1 MTKDLTSGSPFK
13 VIMLF
18 MLPLMLG
25 NLFQQFYSLADTIIV
40 GRFVGVSA
48 LAAVGA
54 TGSVNYLI
62 LGFVI
67 GICNGF
73 AIPIAQAFGARD
85 MALMRRR
92 VANAAWLCVGWG
104 VVLMV
109 STVALTRPIMQL
121 MQTPSDIIENSCT
134 YIGWIFAGIPFVFL
148 YNMVAAIM
156 RALGDSK
163 TPLYFLVLTSV
174 LNVGLD
180 LYFIISFDMGVLGA
194 ALATNLSQAISG
206 VASLVYMLR
215 RFTMLKMQPGESR
228 PDAALCRQLS
238 AMGLPM
244 GLQCTITAV
253 GSVMIQ
259 SAVNQLGSTA
269 VAAVTAAGKTQNLM
283 SVPLESTGTAM
294 ATFAGQNLGASRL
307 DRVRRGVRC
316 ALGICVV
323 YSVAAFVGL
332 RFFDV
337 TIFGLF
343 LDTRTEVEIVAMAQQ
358 YMFANSLFFI
368 PLGALVVW
376 RYVIQ
381 GLGYSGLAMMAGVA
395 EMVGRTL
402 VAVTMVPL
410 LGFTG
415 ARLSNPCA
423 WTLACVFLY
432 PAYRWTMR
440 TLQNR
445 MHARRLAA
453 LHKLGLADPAE
464 TPAPVSGEAAA
475 PAATPAPA
483 TVHVRPAA
491 DPAGHRPKAC

>member
-1 MTKDLTSGSPFK
+1 
-13 VIMLF
+13 
-18 MLPLMLG
+18 
-25 NLFQQFYSLADTIIV
+25 
-40 GRFVGVSA
+40 
-48 LAAVGA
+48 
-54 TGSVNYLI
+54 
-62 LGFVI
+62 
-67 GICNGF
+67 
-73 AIPIAQAFGARD
+73 
-85 MALMRRR
+85 
-92 VANAAWLCVGWG
+92 
-104 VVLMV
+104 
-109 STVALTRPIMQL
+109 
-121 MQTPSDIIENSCT
+121 
-134 YIGWIFAGIPFVFL
+134 
-148 YNMVAAIM
+148 
-156 RALGDSK
+156 
-163 TPLYFLVLTSV
+163 
-174 LNVGLD
+174 
-180 LYFIISFDMGVLGA
+180 
-194 ALATNLSQAISG
+194 
-206 VASLVYMLR
+206 
-215 RFTMLKMQPGESR
+215 
-228 PDAALCRQLS
+228 
-238 AMGLPM
+238 MGLPM